1 MITLIGSSTN
11 LVVSDLLTENGAMPL
26 SMFELTPIGLPV
38 ALLGI
43 GSLLVLGPRLP
54 ERRPARADLSDGYRE
69 LVVRMIVLR
78 GGCPWTAKRSN
89 TLIFDTFRAC
99 SSSSLIAR
107 ET

>member
-1 MITLIGSSTN
+1 MITVIGSSTN
-11 LVVSDLLTENGAMPL
+11 LVVSGLLTENGAMPL
-26 SMFELTPIGLPV
+26 SMFERTPIGLPV

-43 GSLLVLGPRLP
+43 GSLLVFGPRLP
-54 ERRPARADLSDGYRE
+54 ERRPARADLSDGYLE
-69 LVVRMIVLR
+69 FVVRMIVLK
-78 GGCPWTAKRSN
+78 GGPWTAKRSK